1 MNTLEQQYKRL
12 EEEIFVAK
20 ERIWEIRGSRFPD
33 LKLLNQLNETI
44 ERNMQLIDMIAT
56 HLRPFSRQKVAD

>member
-1 MNTLEQQYKRL
+1 MNTLEQQHKRL

-20 ERIWEIRGSRFPD
+20 ERILQVRRSRFPD

-44 ERNMQLIDMIAT
+44 ERNMQLIDMILL
-56 HLRPFSRQKVAD
+56 HLRPLSQQKAAD

>member
-12 EEEIFVAK
+12 EEEIIVAK
-20 ERIWEIRGSRFPD
+20 ERIWQIRGARFPD

-44 ERNMQLIDMIAT
+44 ERNMQLIDMIAS
-56 HLRPFSRQKVAD
+56 HLRPVSRQKVAD